1 MLTVQKKSSFEII
14 LNRAKFALQRLSK
27 AFQTETKQKLFF
39 LHQLGL
45 LVPEQYILRIKL
57 L

>member
-45 LVPEQYILRIKL
+45 LVPEQ
-57 L
+57 